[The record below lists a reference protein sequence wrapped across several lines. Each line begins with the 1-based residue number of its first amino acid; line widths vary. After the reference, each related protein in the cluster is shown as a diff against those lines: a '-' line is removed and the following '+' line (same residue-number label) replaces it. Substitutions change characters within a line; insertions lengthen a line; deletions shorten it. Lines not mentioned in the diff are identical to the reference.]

1 VRSIAG
7 DATSRAETR
16 KLDVNARDSCKRTA
30 LHWATEFGHEEAVRQ
45 LLDTEQVDVY
55 SQDRAGDTPRDLA
68 EFVRAGTLAL
78 LKVGTSLR
86 KTALDPR

>member
-1 VRSIAG
+1 M
-7 DATSRAETR
+7 
-16 KLDVNARDSCKRTA
+16 
-30 LHWATEFGHEEAVRQ
+30 RQ

-86 KTALDPR
+86 KNALDPR